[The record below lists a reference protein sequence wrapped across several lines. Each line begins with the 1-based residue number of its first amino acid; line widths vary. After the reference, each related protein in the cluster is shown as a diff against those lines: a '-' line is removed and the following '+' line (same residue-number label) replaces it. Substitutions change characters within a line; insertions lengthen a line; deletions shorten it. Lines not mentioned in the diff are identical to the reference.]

1 MYQPRLF
8 EHLGT
13 RFPSTRYQGSKAKL
27 VDWTWTQIRELNF
40 TTALDAL
47 GGTGIVGYRLNQKRK
62 SVTYND
68 ILRFNFLFGL
78 ALIEND
84 DVLIRPE
91 DSEWVL
97 HRHYNINYPS
107 FVQNTFRDIYFT
119 DAENRWIDQ
128 AINNIASVTQ
138 TYRRALL
145 FFALAQACLIKRPYN
160 LFHRKNL
167 YLRFAKVE
175 RSFGNK
181 TSWDK
186 LFEEWFRFFV
196 DEANQAV
203 FQGAG
208 QCKAI
213 CGDVADL
220 EGDYDLIYIDP
231 PYISRKG
238 IATDYADF
246 YHFLEGLC
254 HYDEWEERIDW
265 GSKHR
270 RMVRCVNPW
279 TDKAQIYSAFNDC
292 FENFAQSILVV
303 SYRSDGIPSIDEL
316 RFLMARYK
324 SDVRV
329 AVFGDYRYALST
341 NTRSQEVL
349 LIGT

>member
-1 MYQPRLF
+1 MKQ
-8 EHLGT
+8 EG
-13 RFPSTRYQGSKAKL
+13 
-27 VDWTWTQIRELNF
+27 
-40 TTALDAL
+40 
-47 GGTGIVGYRLNQKRK
+47 K

-97 HRHYNINYPS
+97 HRHSNINYPS

-128 AINNIASVTQ
+128 AISNIASVTQ